1 MNQPASP
8 PAENRRLGI
17 ILVLVASL
25 IFAVSDATG
34 KLMVATLPPLEAS
47 WIRSVVV
54 ALLTLPV
61 VFWRRGFSVLKTAHP
76 FIQIGRAM
84 SVWVSSLVFLT
95 GLSYLPLA
103 ETSAINFIWP
113 LLITVLSVVM
123 LKEKVGIRRALA
135 TLVGFIGMLIIVRP
149 GSSAFQAAA
158 LLPIAAAVLWAFA
171 SVLTRFMT
179 STESAETT
187 IAWSA
192 LLMAIASTLT
202 VPFVWVTPTWYEIG
216 LGCIVGLGSATGH
229 AMVIIAFSRTSASAL
244 APYAY
249 LQLVWAT
256 ICGYVL
262 FGSIPDRWIIL
273 GACVIVASGLYTIHR
288 ERIRRGED

>member
-8 PAENRRLGI
+8 PADNRRLGI
-17 ILVLVASL
+17 ILVLIASV

-54 ALLTLPV
+54 VLITVPV
-61 VFWRRGFSVLKTAHP
+61 VLWRRGVAALRTSHP

-84 SVWVSSLVFLT
+84 SVWISSLLFLT

-113 LLITVLSVVM
+113 LLITVFSV
-123 LKEKVGIRRALA
+123 LLLGEKVGIRRAMA

-158 LLPIAAAVLWAFA
+158 LLPVSAAILWAFA

-179 STESAETT
+179 STESADTT

-192 LLMAIASTLT
+192 IVMAIASTLA
-202 VPFVWVTPTWYEIG
+202 VPFVWVTPSWYEIG
-216 LGCIVGLGSATGH
+216 LGVIVGLGSASGH
-229 AMVIIAFSRTSASAL
+229 AMVIVAFSRTSASAL

-262 FGSIPDRWIIL
+262 FGSIPDRWIIF
-273 GACVIVASGLYTIHR
+273 GACIIVASGLYTIHR